1 MREIKTQTKTKTALD
16 RRMAPDRMMADS
28 LGQYL
33 EGLSRSD
40 LLTAA
45 EEVELAQAMEAATNA
60 ADALDAGVK
69 DARERREL
77 QRLVA
82 EGRKARERFIE
93 ANLRLVVSNARRY
106 ASNELEMLD
115 LIQEGNLG
123 LITAVEKFDWTKGF
137 KFSTYAT
144 WWIRQ
149 AMQRARA
156 TLSDSIRIPSGVY
169 DLIPTVRSSSDQ
181 LRVSL
186 GRTPTPDEIAE
197 DSGLSLRDVEKVMA
211 VAGTVPLES
220 PVGEDG
226 ATLGDFIADEQA
238 IDPERAAEV
247 ASLGR
252 AIDDGLDGLTDI
264 QRTVVMMRFGLDSGR
279 PATMDSIRQATGL
292 SARQTSTV
300 LNEALD
306 ALRAHLVAVEDMR
319 VA

>member
-1 MREIKTQTKTKTALD
+1 MREIQTQTKTKTAPD
-16 RRMAPDRMMADS
+16 RRIAPDRMMADS

-45 EEVELAQAMEAATNA
+45 EEVELAQAMEAAADA
-60 ADALDAGVK
+60 ADKLEAGVK
-69 DARERREL
+69 DPKERREL
-77 QRLVA
+77 QRLVE

-156 TLSDSIRIPSGVY
+156 TLADSIRIPSGVY
-169 DLIPTVRSSSDQ
+169 DLIPTVRSASDQ

-186 GRTPTPDEIAE
+186 GRAPSPEEIAE
-197 DSGLSLRDVEKVMA
+197 ESGLSLRDVEKVLA

-252 AIDDGLDGLTDI
+252 AIDDGLDGLTEI

-279 PATMDSIRQATGL
+279 PATMDAIRKATGL
-292 SARQTSTV
+292 SARQTSAV
-300 LNEALD
+300 LNEALE

>member
-1 MREIKTQTKTKTALD
+1 MREIQTQTKTKTAPD
-16 RRMAPDRMMADS
+16 RRIAPDRMMADS

-69 DARERREL
+69 DAKQRREL

-169 DLIPTVRSSSDQ
+169 DLIPTVRSSADQ

-186 GRTPTPDEIAE
+186 GRSPTPDEIAE
-197 DSGLSLRDVEKVMA
+197 DSGLSLRDVEKVMS

-252 AIDDGLDGLTDI
+252 AIDDGLEGLTEI

-306 ALRAHLVAVEDMR
+306 ALRSYLVAVEDMR